1 MVDFVREL
9 QTSLKSG
16 KVILGSKRVVK
27 SLMNGEPKMVIVAAN
42 APREIRNDIEHFS
55 KYAKIPVYIFP
66 GTSWD
71 LGAICN
77 KPFMVSAIAII
88 DPGESNILDLVK
100 GE

>member
-9 QTSLKSG
+9 QTSIKSG
-16 KVILGSKRVVK
+16 KVILGSKEVIK
-27 SLMNGEPKMVIVAAN
+27 ALLNGKPKMIIVAAN
-42 APREIRNDIEHFS
+42 APRNVRSDIEHFS
-55 KYAKIPVYIFP
+55 KFANIPVYVFP

-77 KPFMVSAIAII
+77 KPFMVSSIAIV

>member
-16 KVILGSKRVVK
+16 KVLLGYREVIKALLDGK
-27 SLMNGEPKMVIVAAN
+27 PKMVIVAAN
-42 APREIRNDIEHFS
+42 APRDIRGDIEHYS
-55 KYAKIPVYIFP
+55 KIAGIPVYVFP

-77 KPFMVSAIAII
+77 KPFMISSIAVI